1 MALSNFS
8 IYQLK
13 PRFQQLL
20 RPVLYSLARA
30 GVTPNQVT
38 LAAMLLSLAYGVALA
53 LAPGNLAL
61 WAGLAPLLLL
71 RMALNAIDG
80 LLAHHTGQKSR
91 LGALLNEICDQVS
104 DAALT
109 LPFALAAGL
118 VAPLVVVVALAALL
132 VEFAGVLALQ
142 VGVPRRFD
150 GPMGK
155 SDRAFAF
162 GLLAILLAAGAPPF
176 WLNALLWLVLAGLAW
191 TLANRLRAALRQ
203 DSPAAPPT
211 Q

>member
-1 MALSNFS
+1 MSFS

-20 RPVLYSLARA
+20 HPLLGQLARWRIS
-30 GVTPNQVT
+30 PNQVT
-38 LAAMLLSLAYGVALA
+38 LLATALSLLYGGVLA
-53 LAPGNLAL
+53 VWPGDWRL
-61 WAGLAPLLLL
+61 WAGLPLCMLL

-80 LLAHHTGQKSR
+80 MLANFTGQKSR
-91 LGALLNEICDQVS
+91 LGALLNELGDQIS

-109 LPFALAAGL
+109 LPFALAAGIY
-118 VAPLVVVVALAALL
+118 APLLVLVVLAALL
-132 VEFAGVLALQ
+132 VEFAGLLAVL

-162 GLLAILLAAGAPPF
+162 SLLALLLMAGAGGLWLNGLLC
-176 WLNALLWLVLAGLAW
+176 LVLLLLGW
-191 TLANRLRAALRQ
+191 TLLNRLRAALRL
-203 DSPAAPPT
+203 PAAPPT
-211 Q
+211 P

>member
-1 MALSNFS
+1 MSIS

-20 RPVLYSLARA
+20 RPGLAALARA

-38 LAAMLLSLAYGVALA
+38 LGAMLLSLAYGTC
-53 LAPGNLAL
+53 LAL
-61 WAGLAPLLLL
+61 WPERAALWYGLPAFLLL

-80 LLAHHTGQKSR
+80 MLATATGNKTP
-91 LGALLNEICDQVS
+91 LGALLNELCDQVS
-104 DAALT
+104 DAALY

-118 VAPLVVVVALAALL
+118 VPVLVVGVVLAALL
-132 VEFAGVLALQ
+132 AEFAGVLAQ
-142 VGVPRRFD
+142 SIGAPRGFE

-162 GLLAILLAAGAPPF
+162 GLI
-176 WLNALLWLVLAGLAW
+176 ALLIGAGVAPIWPNGLLVLVLLLSAL
-191 TLANRLRAALRQ
+191 TVFNRLRRALRL
-203 DSPAAPPT
+203 SVPAT
-211 Q
+211 R